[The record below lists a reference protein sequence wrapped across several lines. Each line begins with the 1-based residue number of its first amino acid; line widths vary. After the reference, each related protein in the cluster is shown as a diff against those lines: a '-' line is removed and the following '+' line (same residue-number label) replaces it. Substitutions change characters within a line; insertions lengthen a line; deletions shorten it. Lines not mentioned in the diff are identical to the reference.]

1 MDLILNRYRNLTAL
15 VAAILVQLVLLAYQ
29 VKSNQEV
36 RLVRVWAVS
45 AVTPMARL
53 LEGGR
58 SGTVNFFK
66 DYFVLLDVREQN
78 KRLRTDLNRIQLEN
92 QYLRSELDTAERGRA
107 LSVFQEQTRMK
118 TVAARIIG
126 NSPGSNGRV
135 VLIDRGTGSGIQ
147 PGMAVITPDG
157 IVGKIVSAYPTASN
171 LLLITD
177 PTFAAGV
184 LSQKNRVHG
193 TLKGT
198 GNSSVLVDY
207 VQNEQNVEVGEW
219 FYTAG
224 DDRIFPRGLPAGT
237 VTAVRP
243 GRTVKEIFLSPSGLQ
258 NGLEDVLVVLQGDH
272 QPIPEAPPPGQSV
285 HLQPLPPPEGDP
297 GDALTASHGGTGA
310 ETDLDREVERTRRIG
325 EEEHHVFGE
334 RGRGAPDFNR
344 VPDPGARPAAA
355 QLPKSSTPSPA
366 PSSAPAPA
374 TPSVTASPG
383 ATASPASPPRP

>member
-36 RLVRVWAVS
+36 RLIRVWAVTG
-45 AVTPMARL
+45 VTPLARL

-58 SGTVNFFK
+58 SGTVSFFK

-78 KRLRTDLNRIQLEN
+78 KRLQADLNRVQLEN
-92 QYLRSELDTAERGRA
+92 QVLRSELDTSERGRA
-107 LSVFQEQTRMK
+107 LSVFQEQSGMK

-135 VLIDRGTGSGIQ
+135 VLIDRGTGSGIE

-157 IVGKIVSAYPTASN
+157 IVGKIVSSYPTASN
-171 LLLITD
+171 LLLVTD

-184 LSQKNRVHG
+184 ISQKNRVHG
-193 TLKGT
+193 TLKGA
-198 GNSSVLVDY
+198 GNSRVLVDY

-224 DDRIFPRGLPAGT
+224 DDRIFPKGLPAGT

-258 NGLEDVLVVLQGDH
+258 NGLEDVLVILQGDH
-272 QPIPEAPPPGQSV
+272 QPIPELPTPGQSV
-285 HLQPLPPPEGDP
+285 HLQPLPPAEGDA
-297 GDALTASHGGTGA
+297 GDALSATHSSGGA
-310 ETDLDREVERTRRIG
+310 QTDLDREVERI
-325 EEEHHVFGE
+325 
-334 RGRGAPDFNR
+334 
-344 VPDPGARPAAA
+344 
-355 QLPKSSTPSPA
+355 
-366 PSSAPAPA
+366 
-374 TPSVTASPG
+374 
-383 ATASPASPPRP
+383 

>member
-1 MDLILNRYRNLTAL
+1 MDLILNRYRNLTTL

-36 RLVRVWAVS
+36 RLIRVWSVS
-45 AVTPMARL
+45 AVTPLARM
-53 LEGGR
+53 LESGR
-58 SGTVNFFK
+58 SSTVNFFK

-78 KRLRTDLNRIQLEN
+78 KRLQADLNRIQLEN
-92 QYLRSELDTAERGRA
+92 QYLRSELDTSERGRA
-107 LSVFQEQTRMK
+107 LSVFQEQSRMK

-157 IVGKIVSAYPTASN
+157 IVGKIVSSYPTASN

-177 PTFAAGV
+177 PSFAAGV
-184 LSQKNRVHG
+184 ISQKNRVHG

-198 GNSSVLVDY
+198 GNSRLLVDY
-207 VQNEQNVEVGEW
+207 VQNEQTVEVGEW

-224 DDRIFPRGLPAGT
+224 DDRIFPKGLPAGT
-237 VTAVRP
+237 VTASGP

-258 NGLEDVLVVLQGDH
+258 HGLEDVLVILEGDH
-272 QPIPEAPPPGQSV
+272 KPIPELPVPNQSV
-285 HLQPLPPPEGDP
+285 HLQPLPPAEGDP
-297 GDALTASHGGTGA
+297 ADGLSATRSRGA
-310 ETDLDREVERTRRIG
+310 QTDLDREVERARRIG
-325 EEEHHVFGE
+325 EDQKHVFGE

-344 VPDPGARPAAA
+344 IPDNRVPDPGARPQAP
-355 QLPKSSTPSPA
+355 QPSP
-366 PSSAPAPA
+366 PSANQ
-374 TPSVTASPG
+374 
-383 ATASPASPPRP
+383 PRP

>member
-36 RLVRVWAVS
+36 RLIRVWAVTG
-45 AVTPMARL
+45 VTPLARL

-58 SGTVNFFK
+58 SGSVNFFK

-78 KRLRTDLNRIQLEN
+78 KRLQTDLNRVQLEN
-92 QYLRSELDTAERGRA
+92 QVLRSQLDTSDRAKA
-107 LSVFQEQTRMK
+107 LSVFQEQSQMK
-118 TVAARIIG
+118 TVAARVIG

-157 IVGKIVSAYPTASN
+157 IVGKIVSSYPTASN

-184 LSQKNRVHG
+184 ISQKNRVHG

-198 GNSSVLVDY
+198 GNSNVLVDY
-207 VQNEQNVEVGEW
+207 VQNEQTVEVGEW

-224 DDRIFPRGLPAGT
+224 DDRIFPKGLPAGI
-237 VTAVRP
+237 VTAARP

-258 NGLEDVLVVLQGDH
+258 NGLEDVLVILEGDH
-272 QPIPEAPPPGQSV
+272 KPIPDLPVSSQAL
-285 HLQPLPPPEGDP
+285 HLQPLPPAEGVSP
-297 GDALTASHGGTGA
+297 DALSPTHSSNTGA
-310 ETDLDREVERTRRIG
+310 QTDLDREVEHTRRLG
-325 EEEHHVFGE
+325 EDQKHVFGE
-334 RGRGAPDFNR
+334 RGRGAPDFNKAI
-344 VPDPGARPAAA
+344 DPARPAVVQA
-355 QLPKSSTPSPA
+355 PKAVPPLA
-366 PSSAPAPA
+366 PSAAPP
-374 TPSVTASPG
+374 P
-383 ATASPASPPRP
+383 SPPRP

>member
-36 RLVRVWAVS
+36 RLIRVWAVTG
-45 AVTPMARL
+45 VTPLARL
-53 LEGGR
+53 LESGR
-58 SGTVNFFK
+58 SGTVGFFK
-66 DYFVLLDVREQN
+66 DYFVLLDVRAQN
-78 KRLRTDLNRIQLEN
+78 KRLQSDLNRTQLEN
-92 QYLRSELDTAERGRA
+92 QFLRSQLDTADRGRA
-107 LSVFQEQTRMK
+107 LAVFQEQSQMK

-157 IVGKIVSAYPTASN
+157 IVGKIVSSYPTASN

-184 LSQKNRVHG
+184 ISQKNRVHG

-207 VQNEQNVEVGEW
+207 VQNEQTVEAGEW

-224 DDRIFPRGLPAGT
+224 DDRIFPKGLPAGI
-237 VTAVRP
+237 VTAARP
-243 GRTVKEIFLSPSGLQ
+243 GRTVKEIFLAPSGLQ
-258 NGLEDVLVVLQGDH
+258 NGLEDVLVILEGDH
-272 QPIPEAPPPGQSV
+272 KPIPDLPVSSQTL
-285 HLQPLPPPEGDP
+285 HLQPLPAVEGDSP
-297 GDALTASHGGTGA
+297 EAVSAARKGGA
-310 ETDLDREVERTRRIG
+310 QTDLDREVERTRRIG
-325 EEEHHVFGE
+325 EDQKHVFGE
-334 RGRGAPDFNR
+334 RGRGAPDFNKAI
-344 VPDPGARPAAA
+344 DPAAPRPAAPQA
-355 QLPKSSTPSPA
+355 PKSTPPVTPSPA
-366 PSSAPAPA
+366 PPPSAPHP
-374 TPSVTASPG
+374 
-383 ATASPASPPRP
+383 